1 MIEAIAMTTV
11 ESQRAVRIRG
21 RVLGYIKPQQEP
33 VFITTIL
40 NTVRGELPDVS
51 ESDVRDVVLRLI
63 GSGKLMYTP
72 DMRISLGK

>member
-1 MIEAIAMTTV
+1 MTTV

-21 RVLGYIKPQQEP
+21 RMLGYIQPQPEP
-33 VFITTIL
+33 VFITNIL
-40 NTVRGELPDVS
+40 STVQEALPDVS
-51 ESDVRDVVLRLI
+51 ESDIRDVLLRLI

>member
-1 MIEAIAMTTV
+1 MTTA
-11 ESQRAVRIRG
+11 ESQQAVKIRG
-21 RVLGYIKPQQEP
+21 SVLGYFQPLQEP
-33 VFITTIL
+33 VYLTNVL
-40 NTVRGELPDVS
+40 KTVRDDLKDVS